1 MLLLLNLQVRRK
13 LEDVHVNNYSNARG
27 IIQADSKYKKI
38 KVDE

>member
-13 LEDVHVNNYSNARG
+13 IRHVNNYSNARG